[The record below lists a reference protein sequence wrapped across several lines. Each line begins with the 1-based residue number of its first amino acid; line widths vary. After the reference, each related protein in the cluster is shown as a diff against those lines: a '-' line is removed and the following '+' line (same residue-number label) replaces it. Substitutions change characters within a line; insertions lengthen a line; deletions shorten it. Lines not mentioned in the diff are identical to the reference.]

1 MPPDLQ
7 RGASGRRPK
16 KKPRTLENTVSE
28 IANRPAPI
36 RRSIFDLLDTLIA
49 SRERPDAGLPDAEDA
64 PAAQPP
70 ARPRTRQK
78 RKDRAPE
85 NPESR

>member
-1 MPPDLQ
+1 M
-7 RGASGRRPK
+7 ASHRQWLAARGRRR
-16 KKPRTLENTVSE
+16 KKPRTLENTVSD

-49 SRERPDAGLPDAEDA
+49 SRECPDGEPDAGEPDLGTPDARPA
-64 PAAQPP
+64 P
-70 ARPRTRQK
+70 RPK
-78 RKDRAPE
+78 RRAPG